1 MNLFVKNKDTYHMYL
16 DKVVLHIFCIVFL
29 WIVIT
34 SIMTFI
40 EAPSYMYTPY
50 LYFTTMLFIFNLF
63 LVKEPDL

>member
-1 MNLFVKNKDTYHMYL
+1 MYL

-29 WIVIT
+29 WIVIS
-34 SIMTFI
+34 SIMSFI

-50 LYFTTMLFIFNLF
+50 LYYTTMMFIFNLF